1 MKGGMPKIYIDDFVG
16 ISNNLE
22 TLPLAFAIR
31 KAYGHEIILDWPEL
45 DSFSVADTRRGAVRI
60 LARIGAIRLRSCD
73 DRRFR
78 GLKNRKIILR
88 SLDGPAFHL
97 DPIYL
102 EVAGKIRL
110 NPDLAEGIRETFSRF
125 GDRPVVGVHLR
136 RGDYT
141 DVSCDGYDVTSVEWP
156 SVPIWWYEHVMAAVV
171 RRQKDA
177 LFLLSATGDP
187 DSYKVIRK
195 NFDVVSLNVPNPY
208 GYKDGGHE
216 SHVHPVADMF
226 ALACCP
232 VILATPLSGYSHWA
246 ANVLGG
252 PSTCLVPVHG
262 MTRNNPA
269 IGVLRLQGMRLPVWR
284 AFGRQ
289 SRNTP
294 RVSGDLEGI
303 DLSRPAFTDWL

>member
-1 MKGGMPKIYIDDFVG
+1 MPEIYIDDFVG
-16 ISNNLE
+16 ISNKLE

-31 KAYGHEIILDWPEL
+31 KTYGHEIILDWPEL
-45 DSFSVADTRRGAVRI
+45 DSFSVADTRRGTVRI

-73 DRRFR
+73 DKRFR

-88 SLDGPAFHL
+88 SLDGPAFRL

-102 EVAGKIRL
+102 EVAAKIRL
-110 NPDLAEGIRETFSRF
+110 NPDLAGEIRETFSRF

-136 RGDYT
+136 RGDYAE
-141 DVSCDGYDVTSVEWP
+141 VSDDGYDVTAIEWP
-156 SVPIWWYEHVMAAVV
+156 SVPIWWYEHVMAAVA
-171 RRQKDA
+171 RRQKDV

-187 DSYKVIRK
+187 TSYTVIRK
-195 NFDVVSLNVPNPY
+195 NFDVVSMNVPNPY
-208 GYKDGGHE
+208 GYKCGGHE
-216 SHVHPVADMF
+216 SYVHPVADMF

-252 PSTCLVPVHG
+252 PSTCLVPVPG
-262 MTRNNPA
+262 MSRGEPG
-269 IGVLRLQGMRLPVWR
+269 IGSLRLYGMRLPVWR

-289 SRNTP
+289 SRNLS
-294 RVSGDLEGI
+294 RVSVSMEGV
-303 DLSRPAFTDWL
+303 DLSRPAHTDWL

>member
-1 MKGGMPKIYIDDFVG
+1 MPEIYIDDFVG
-16 ISNNLE
+16 ISNKLE
-22 TLPLAFAIR
+22 TLPLAFAIQ

-45 DSFSVADTRRGAVRI
+45 DSFSVADTRRGTVRS

-73 DRRFR
+73 DKRFR
-78 GLKNRKIILR
+78 ELKNRKIILR
-88 SLDGPAFHL
+88 SLDGPAFRL

-102 EVAGKIRL
+102 EVAARIRL
-110 NPDLAEGIRETFSRF
+110 NPDLAGGIRETFSRF

-136 RGDYT
+136 RGDYAQVP
-141 DVSCDGYDVTSVEWP
+141 DDGYDVTAIEWP
-156 SVPIWWYEHVMAAVV
+156 SVPIWWYEHVMAAVA

-187 DSYKVIRK
+187 TSYTVIRK

-208 GYKDGGHE
+208 GYKGGGHE

-252 PSTCLVPVHG
+252 PSTCLVPVPG
-262 MTRNNPA
+262 MSRGEPG
-269 IGVLRLQGMRLPVWR
+269 IGNLRLYGMRLPVWR

-294 RVSGDLEGI
+294 RVSGDMEGV
-303 DLSRPAFTDWL
+303 DLFRPAHTDWL